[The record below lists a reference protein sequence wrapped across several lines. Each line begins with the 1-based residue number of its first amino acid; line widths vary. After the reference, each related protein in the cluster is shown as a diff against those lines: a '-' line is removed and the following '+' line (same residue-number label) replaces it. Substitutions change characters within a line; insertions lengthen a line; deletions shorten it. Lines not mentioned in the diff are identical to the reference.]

1 MRGARAPRTQGTRSV
16 ERSAPLFA
24 VALLLAACGSPSVGA
39 TPTATPSGASSATST
54 PLDGGTA
61 SSTTDQ
67 SIGLPRTT
75 LDLTALPLGNQK
87 FSTSA
92 PAAGSVYLCHSMQ
105 GGPPVHAKP
114 WVNTSAGTWN
124 LKAKVAVAG
133 DVIHNAQFSATQSG
147 TSEVLTGNGLP
158 PRSGVFPVASTDPAD
173 AYDPDPNSVATDAI
187 NVTLPYDPVA
197 AATPTCIGGVVGVMS
212 DGISMFNA
220 FDAGGNDA
228 GAMEVQDTCH
238 GHPNQTGYHYHALSP
253 CMLSGSALTTTTQVG
268 WAFDGYGMYVE
279 YASSGN
285 LLTNASLDACHGR
298 TSVVPWHGELVS
310 MYHYDM
316 TIEFPYSVACY
327 HGTPIS
333 TAASGGLTGP

>member
-1 MRGARAPRTQGTRSV
+1 
-16 ERSAPLFA
+16 
-24 VALLLAACGSPSVGA
+24 LLIVAACGSPAPSESRSSA
-39 TPTATPSGASSATST
+39 SPTAAASASSSATG
-54 PLDGGTA
+54 LDGGTP

-92 PAAGSVYLCHSMQ
+92 PAAGSVYLCHAMQ

-133 DVIHNAQFSATQSG
+133 DVAHNAQFSATHSG
-147 TSEVLTGNGLP
+147 SSQVLTGNGLP
-158 PRSGVFPVASTDPAD
+158 SHSGVFPVASTDPAD
-173 AYDPDPNSVATDAI
+173 AYDPDPNSIATDSI
-187 NVTLPYDPVA
+187 NVTLPYDPQA
-197 AATPTCIGGVVGVMS
+197 AATPACVGGVVGVMS
-212 DGISMFNA
+212 DGIPMFNA

-238 GHPNQTGYHYHALSP
+238 GHPNQIGYHYHALSP

-279 YASSGN
+279 YDSSGN
-285 LLTNASLDACHGR
+285 LLTDASLDACQGR
-298 TSVVPWHGELVS
+298 TSVVPWHGELLS
-310 MYHYDM
+310 MYHYDL

-333 TAASGGLTGP
+333 AAASGGLIGP